1 MSDDIQRQRRALIAR
16 AVRELGAK
24 TVYLALGFDTLV
36 DFHLWIN
43 AREFIDSWDVAR
55 ISGAG
60 DLDEGER

>member
-1 MSDDIQRQRRALIAR
+1 MSDDIQRQRRERIAQV
-16 AVRELGAK
+16 VRDIGAK

-36 DFHLWIN
+36 DFHQWIN
-43 AREFIDSWDVAR
+43 ARELIDNWDVAR

>member
-1 MSDDIQRQRRALIAR
+1 MSDDIQRQRQARIAQ
-16 AVRELGAK
+16 AVRDIGAK

-36 DFHLWIN
+36 DFHQWLN

-60 DLDEGER
+60 DMDEGER

>member
-1 MSDDIQRQRRALIAR
+1 MSDDIQRQRRARIAQV
-16 AVRELGAK
+16 VRDIGAK

-36 DFHLWIN
+36 DFHQWLN
-43 AREFIDSWDVAR
+43 ASELIDSWDVAR

>member
-1 MSDDIQRQRRALIAR
+1 MSDDIQRQRRARIAQ
-16 AVRELGAK
+16 AVRDVGAK

-43 AREFIDSWDVAR
+43 AREPIDGWDIAR

-60 DLDEGER
+60 DLNEGER